1 MEILNFAVE
10 TLLQG
15 LSTIWSFA
23 IIVFPLMIIM
33 EIARDLNLLNL
44 LSKWCR
50 PITRWMGVSEN
61 SAFPLAIG
69 LVFGLAYGAGVIIK
83 SAKEGNLD
91 KKSLILVSIF
101 LACCHA
107 VFEDTLLFVKIG
119 ANGWL
124 LLTIRTLTAF
134 LLTALISR
142 KIKID
147 PVVDST
153 DVIENMTHRR

>member
-1 MEILNFAVE
+1 MDILNFIID
-10 TLLQG
+10 TLIQG
-15 LSTIWSFA
+15 LTSIWGFA
-23 IIVFPLMIIM
+23 MIVFPLMIIM
-33 EIARDLNLLNL
+33 EIARDIHLLDW
-44 LSKWCR
+44 LSKMCK

-69 LVFGLAYGAGVIIK
+69 LVFGLSYGAGVIIK

-119 ANGWL
+119 ANGWM
-124 LLTIRTLTAF
+124 LLTIRTVTAF
-134 LLTALISR
+134 LLTAVISR
-142 KIKID
+142 KLTLPEATED
-147 PVVDST
+147 RMLEEAD
-153 DVIENMTHRR
+153 

>member
-1 MEILNFAVE
+1 MEILNFVFE
-10 TLLQG
+10 TILQG
-15 LSTIWSFA
+15 FESIWSFA

-33 EIARDLNLLNL
+33 EIARDLNLLDW
-44 LSKWCR
+44 LSKICK
-50 PITRWMGVSEN
+50 PLTKWMGVSEE

-107 VFEDTLLFVKIG
+107 VFEDTLLFVAIG
-119 ANGWL
+119 ANGWM
-124 LLTIRTLTAF
+124 LLTIRVLTAF
-134 LLTALISR
+134 ILTAVISK
-142 KIKID
+142 KIEIKTK
-147 PVVDST
+147 DSS
-153 DVIENMTHRR
+153 DRFEVK